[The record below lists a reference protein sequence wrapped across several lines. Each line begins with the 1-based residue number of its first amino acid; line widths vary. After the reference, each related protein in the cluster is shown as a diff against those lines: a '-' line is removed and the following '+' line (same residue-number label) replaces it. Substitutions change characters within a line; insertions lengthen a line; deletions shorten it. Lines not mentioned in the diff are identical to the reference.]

1 MHIMEGYLEPMWCV
15 IWFIVMA
22 PFVVFGIMKLRSVL
36 REHPEQKMMV
46 ALSGAF
52 IFLLSSLKL
61 PSVTGSSSHPTGTG
75 IAVVFY
81 GVAVCSV
88 LSLIVLIFQALLLA
102 HGGFTTLGANCVS
115 MGIVGPFCGLV
126 IWKLLRKYSV
136 GVFISMFFAA
146 AIADLMTYVVTAL
159 QMTLNVVTYNG
170 SDFISSFTDFI
181 SVYAVTQIPLAI
193 VEGLVLAVF
202 ALYLSTAKPEYFGIA
217 DKNPVNPFS
226 KGEEKTQEA

>member
-15 IWFIVMA
+15 VWFIVMI
-22 PFVVFGIMKLRSVL
+22 PFIVVGIMKLRSIL

-81 GVAVCSV
+81 GVGVCSV
-88 LSLIVLIFQALLLA
+88 LSTIVLLFQALLLA

-115 MGIVGPFCGLV
+115 MGIIGPLCGLV
-126 IWKLLRKYSV
+126 VWKIVRKTNV
-136 GVFISMFFAA
+136 GVFVSMFIAA

-159 QMTLNVVTYNG
+159 QMSLNVVTYNG
-170 SDFISSFTDFI
+170 ASFIDSFTDFI

-202 ALYLSTAKPEYFGIA
+202 ALYLSSARPELFGIA
-217 DKNPVNPFS
+217 DKNPLNPFS
-226 KGEEKTQEA
+226 KGEEQEA